1 VIFDLFKDWKPTS
14 SHLPSIQVYHWQ
26 SHNVK
31 TAGVDD
37 MVLLS
42 RVTEDEIVTNLRKR
56 YLDDQIFVSWSTFT
70 TLFILSL
77 NKNCAN
83 SPVINNFYY
92 PKQTKNIQTY
102 IGPVLVSVNPFK
114 TMPYFTDKE
123 IELYQGAVRIR
134 IKEFP
139 FLLFLK
145 A

>member
-70 TLFILSL
+70 AFYQTTKKTVPTL
-77 NKNCAN
+77 
-83 SPVINNFYY
+83 
-92 PKQTKNIQTY
+92 Q
-102 IGPVLVSVNPFK
+102 
-114 TMPYFTDKE
+114 
-123 IELYQGAVRIR
+123 
-134 IKEFP
+134 
-139 FLLFLK
+139 
-145 A
+145 

>member
-1 VIFDLFKDWKPTS
+1 MFSYL
-14 SHLPSIQVYHWQ
+14 IQVYHWQ

-56 YLDDQIFVSWSTFT
+56 YLDDQIFVSCSTST
-70 TLFILSL
+70 TFPKQKQ

-83 SPVINNFYY
+83 SPVINIFYY
-92 PKQTKNIQTY
+92 AKPNMQTY

-134 IKEFP
+134 MKSFP
-139 FLLFLK
+139 FLC
-145 A
+145 